1 MGLLDIDVDVKKPIT
16 EQYLKEIG
24 FRKHKKGYWEWK
36 VYPGFLIGA
45 WVIRY
50 SPRGTYNGVRL
61 RQSRLVFKDIDYIK
75 YDKKLKKHKIKS
87 ATIKDEFC
95 PRVPQIVIHNPG
107 VCDLDMCQSIAKNNA
122 MNYKEYTISTDTDI
136 DYETWLKDNNLI

>member
-36 VYPGFLIGA
+36 VYPGSLISA

-50 SPRGTYNGVRL
+50 SPRGTYDGVRL

-75 YDKKLKKHKIKS
+75 YDKKLKKHKIMLT
-87 ATIKDEFC
+87 TIKGEFC

-107 VCDLDMCQSIAKNNA
+107 VCDLDMCQSIAKKNE
-122 MNYKEYTISTDTDI
+122 MNYKEYAISTDTDI